1 MKKIL
6 ILSIAGGALLLSIPI
21 IFEPEVVKSA
31 TATGDAAVTLTVTE
45 GISLTVP
52 STNLAMDQP
61 GNMSTTVSTVTNA
74 AAGASW
80 NVKTNS
86 QDGWKLEF
94 NTATS
99 DCLYA
104 SATGERFTDYTE
116 ASEGT
121 PDAWSVTN
129 AYEFGL
135 NAEGTYITGGTAKW
149 GAGTDCAT
157 QTSKKYMGFN
167 STTVINVGTN
177 SAETNQAG
185 ENIIMCVA
193 AQQET
198 VWAPSGSYS
207 CTVTGTATSN
217 Q

>member
-6 ILSIAGGALLLSIPI
+6 ILIMVGGVILLAIPI
-21 IFEPEVVKSA
+21 IFEPVVVKSA
-31 TATGDAAVTLTVTE
+31 EATGDAAVTLTVDE

-52 STNLAMDQP
+52 STNLALNQP
-61 GNMSTTVSTVTNA
+61 GNMSATVSTVTNA
-74 AAGASW
+74 ADGASW

-86 QDGWKLEF
+86 ADGWKLEF
-94 NTATS
+94 NTATA

-116 ASEGT
+116 ASTGT

-129 AYEFGL
+129 AYEFGF
-135 NAEGTYITGGTAKW
+135 NVEGTYITGDTSKW
-149 GAGTDCAT
+149 GTGTDCAT
-157 QTSKKYMGFN
+157 QTNKKYMGFQ
-167 STTVINVGTN
+167 STSKINVGTN
-177 SAETNQAG
+177 NSATNQSG

-193 AQQET
+193 AEQDT
-198 VWAPSGSYS
+198 IYAPSGSYS
-207 CTVTGTATSN
+207 CTITGTATSS